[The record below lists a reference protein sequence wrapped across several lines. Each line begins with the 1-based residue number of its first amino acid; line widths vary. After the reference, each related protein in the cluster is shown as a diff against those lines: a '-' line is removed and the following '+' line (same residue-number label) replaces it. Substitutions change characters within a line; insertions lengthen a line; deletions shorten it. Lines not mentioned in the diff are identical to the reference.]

1 MQTESLDITRTVD
14 LESDHEFRFEV
25 EFNKKVQIKLLKGTA
40 EIFGTEI
47 AVGVSYTFTGRKVA
61 VYTWHGCALEIT
73 GEFLV
78 EYTANET
85 PMTSYLN
92 THLALQQMRDTAKD
106 SGEQGPRVL
115 VIGPHDVGKTSLCKI
130 LASYALRQGEK
141 PIYVSLDPSEGT
153 ITMPGTVTATTIS
166 NPIDVEEGFGSSA
179 TTAASLGSSMMP
191 LAYYYGY
198 ENPGENVKLFKMEIS
213 RLAHTVKCRMASD
226 SESRTSGFV
235 IDTAGLID
243 HVGYDLIQ
251 HAIEQFSVNV
261 VIVLGHE
268 RLYSDMMRIL
278 KDQVTVVKLSKSGG
292 VVERDRQFKTELQRS
307 KIHEY
312 FYGTLKCELSPY
324 SMLVNFDDVTIWR
337 VGEAIAPSS
346 ALPLGMD
353 STVTETQVIKV
364 ETHEMCLHSI
374 MAILNADPSEHES
387 KLLDTNIA
395 GFIYVSDVDEAK
407 QKLTILSPAP
417 GRLPRRH
424 LLMGSFKWMET

>member
-1 MQTESLDITRTVD
+1 MRMIIIL
-14 LESDHEFRFEV
+14 
-25 EFNKKVQIKLLKGTA
+25 NLLH
-40 EIFGTEI
+40 
-47 AVGVSYTFTGRKVA
+47 Y
-61 VYTWHGCALEIT
+61 IT

-92 THLALQQMRDTAKD
+92 THLALQQMRDTAKH

-251 HAIEQFSVNV
+251 HAIEQFSGKEGFENKG
-261 VIVLGHE
+261 ISWYSCSF
-268 RLYSDMMRIL
+268 LYSQCGDC
-278 KDQVTVVKLSKSGG
+278 
-292 VVERDRQFKTELQRS
+292 F
-307 KIHEY
+307 
-312 FYGTLKCELSPY
+312 GT
-324 SMLVNFDDVTIWR
+324 R
-337 VGEAIAPSS
+337 A
-346 ALPLGMD
+346 
-353 STVTETQVIKV
+353 
-364 ETHEMCLHSI
+364 
-374 MAILNADPSEHES
+374 
-387 KLLDTNIA
+387 
-395 GFIYVSDVDEAK
+395 FI
-407 QKLTILSPAP
+407 Q
-417 GRLPRRH
+417 
-424 LLMGSFKWMET
+424 

>member
-1 MQTESLDITRTVD
+1 
-14 LESDHEFRFEV
+14 
-25 EFNKKVQIKLLKGTA
+25 
-40 EIFGTEI
+40 
-47 AVGVSYTFTGRKVA
+47 
-61 VYTWHGCALEIT
+61 
-73 GEFLV
+73 
-78 EYTANET
+78 
-85 PMTSYLN
+85 MTSYLN
-92 THLALQQMRDTAKD
+92 THLALQQMRDTAKN

-198 ENPGENVKLFKMEIS
+198 ENPSENVKLFKMEIS
-213 RLAHTVKCRMASD
+213 RLAHTVKCRLATD

-251 HAIEQFSVNV
+251 HAIEQFSGKDKITGDGICTHVLFMLVNV

-268 RLYSDMMRIL
+268 RLYSDMIRIL

-353 STVTETQVIKV
+353 VTATETQVIKV

-395 GFIYVSDVDEAK
+395 GFIY
-407 QKLTILSPAP
+407 
-417 GRLPRRH
+417 
-424 LLMGSFKWMET
+424 M

>member
-1 MQTESLDITRTVD
+1 
-14 LESDHEFRFEV
+14 
-25 EFNKKVQIKLLKGTA
+25 
-40 EIFGTEI
+40 
-47 AVGVSYTFTGRKVA
+47 
-61 VYTWHGCALEIT
+61 
-73 GEFLV
+73 
-78 EYTANET
+78 
-85 PMTSYLN
+85 MTSYLN
-92 THLALQQMRDTAKD
+92 THLALQQMRDTAKH